1 MSKTREESAID
12 TIYNLVQAIES
23 LDKKVMVIDS
33 NIKLLNNKVSKLTK
47 SINEVKNQ
55 SFVDTPRNVI
65 SSDGLEYEEDTSGVQ
80 KLVLGNINTYGYV
93 VGADMKPLE
102 NVNVQVFDSS
112 NELIKDMRT
121 NRDGHW
127 TVRLKDGKYSVKYI
141 MDGFK
146 DIKRTIELTKQ
157 MTKYEVK

>member
-55 SFVDTPRNVI
+55 SFMDTPRNVI
-65 SSDGLEYEEDTSGVQ
+65 SSDGLYC
-80 KLVLGNINTYGYV
+80 
-93 VGADMKPLE
+93 
-102 NVNVQVFDSS
+102 
-112 NELIKDMRT
+112 
-121 NRDGHW
+121 
-127 TVRLKDGKYSVKYI
+127 
-141 MDGFK
+141 
-146 DIKRTIELTKQ
+146 
-157 MTKYEVK
+157 